1 MDDSKRVVCS
11 APGKVLITGGY
22 MVLDRPNSGLV
33 LTVNARFYTV
43 VESLYS
49 NRIHPLE
56 NAPSTSIIEVFSPQ
70 FHRRQQYRFQ
80 WKPHFDL
87 TPLY

>member
-1 MDDSKRVVCS
+1 
-11 APGKVLITGGY
+11 

-43 VESLYS
+43 IETLYA
-49 NRIHPLE
+49 NRIHSDQFNSASSL
-56 NAPSTSIIEVFSPQ
+56 IEVFSPQ
-70 FHRRQQYRFQ
+70 FHRKQIYRFQ

-87 TPLY
+87 TPLYASLFFSLINVH